1 MSSPPETAADR
12 DQRLAALLEA
22 LTERKRRGEPAEVEQ
37 AARENPDL
45 ADELRQLWAA
55 VQVVGIVAAFARTRD
70 SAAAPRSGERG
81 YGGGPALDRP
91 PQLPSTVDLP
101 PTARVSPGA
110 LLPLPRRFGDYE
122 ILEGLGRGGMG
133 VVYKARHKGLDRIV
147 ALKVLRNS
155 DAGEGEA
162 QRFRH
167 EAETAA
173 RLDHP
178 NIVPVYDVGEADGQP
193 YFTMKYIEGTTLAR
207 LIDDG
212 PLPPREAA
220 ACVAVIA
227 RAIEHAHQKGVL
239 HRDLKPSNILL
250 QTQEQTTGDTGNTGE
265 DNKKEYLFSG
275 SVPVSP
281 VSPVVPFVP
290 KITDFGLAKR
300 VAGGESLTA
309 SGAILGTPSYMPPE
323 QASGSRGRPS
333 PASDVYSLGAILYE
347 CLTGRPPFQAATSLD
362 TLLLVLDQEPVS
374 PRRLNPKV
382 DRALELICLKCLQKQ
397 ADLRYRSA
405 AELAED
411 LEKFLR
417 GERPSVW
424 SGSLGDVIGNL
435 LRETHHA
442 PVLENW
448 GVLWMWHSLQIFLL
462 CAVTNWMLW
471 QGYRDH
477 LPYLALWSV
486 GLIAW
491 GSIFWG
497 LRRRGGPV
505 LFIERQI
512 AHAWA
517 AGIIASIA
525 VFVVEWLLAPQ
536 VSVLTLSPILAV
548 FAGMVFVV
556 KAGMLSGA
564 FYLPAIALF
573 LTAIPMA
580 LFPEI
585 APLLFGAV
593 SAACFFI
600 PGLIYHRRRLLRV

>member
-1 MSSPPETAADR
+1 MSNPVAPTTDPQR
-12 DQRLAALLEA
+12 DQRLADLLT
-22 LTERKRRGEPAEVEQ
+22 LLSERQQHGEPAGLDE
-37 AARENPDL
+37 AARDNPDL
-45 ADELRQLWAA
+45 ADELRKLWAA
-55 VQVVGIVAAFARTRD
+55 VQVAGTFGKPGPRRPERTRTPAGH
-70 SAAAPRSGERG
+70 STS
-81 YGGGPALDRP
+81 PALAQP
-91 PQLPSTVDLP
+91 L
-101 PTARVSPGA
+101 APGC
-110 LLPLPRRFGDYE
+110 LPRCFGDYE
-122 ILEGLGRGGMG
+122 LLEKIGQGGMG
-133 VVYKARHKGLDRIV
+133 VVYRARQVSLNRTV
-147 ALKVLRNS
+147 ALKVLRNTEQAS
-155 DAGEGEA
+155 EDEA
-162 QRFRH
+162 QRFRV

-178 NIVPVYDVGEADGQP
+178 NVVPVYDVGEAEGQL

-207 LIDDG
+207 LVDEH
-212 PLPPREAA
+212 PLPSREAA
-220 ACVAVIA
+220 RCVAVVA
-227 RAIEHAHQKGVL
+227 RAIHYAHEHNIL
-239 HRDLKPSNILL
+239 HRDLKPSNVLL
-250 QTQEQTTGDTGNTGE
+250 TPAPAGSQGTLTAVHPQTGE
-265 DNKKEYLFSG
+265 ETNWLPL
-275 SVPVSP
+275 VA
-281 VSPVVPFVP
+281 
-290 KITDFGLAKR
+290 DFGLAKR
-300 VAGGESLTA
+300 VAGGPSLTA

-347 CLTGRPPFQAATSLD
+347 LLTGRPPFQAATSVD

-397 ADLRYRSA
+397 SDLRYPSA
-405 AELAED
+405 AQLADD
-411 LEKFLR
+411 LEKFLA

-424 SGSLGDVIGNL
+424 SASLGDVIGNL

-448 GVLWMWHSLQIFLL
+448 GLLWMWHSLQVFVL
-462 CAVTNWMLW
+462 CAVTNGMLW
-471 QGYRDH
+471 QGYQNH
-477 LPYLALWSV
+477 LPYLTLWSV
-486 GLIAW
+486 GLVAW
-491 GSIFWG
+491 GSIFWW

-517 AGIIASIA
+517 AGIIASIG
-525 VFVVEWLLAPQ
+525 VFGVEWLLEPK
-536 VSVLTLSPILAV
+536 VEVLTLSPILAV

-564 FYLPAIALF
+564 FYLAALALF

-580 LFPEI
+580 LYPQV

-600 PGLIYHRRRLLRV
+600 PGLIYYRRRLRHGQHS

>member
-1 MSSPPETAADR
+1 
-12 DQRLAALLEA
+12 
-22 LTERKRRGEPAEVEQ
+22 
-37 AARENPDL
+37 
-45 ADELRQLWAA
+45 
-55 VQVVGIVAAFARTRD
+55 
-70 SAAAPRSGERG
+70 
-81 YGGGPALDRP
+81 
-91 PQLPSTVDLP
+91 
-101 PTARVSPGA
+101 
-110 LLPLPRRFGDYE
+110 
-122 ILEGLGRGGMG
+122 
-133 VVYKARHKGLDRIV
+133 
-147 ALKVLRNS
+147 
-155 DAGEGEA
+155 
-162 QRFRH
+162 
-167 EAETAA
+167 
-173 RLDHP
+173 
-178 NIVPVYDVGEADGQP
+178 
-193 YFTMKYIEGTTLAR
+193 TTLAR
-207 LIDDG
+207 LIDEG

-227 RAIEHAHQKGVL
+227 RAIDHAHQKGVL

-250 QTQEQTTGDTGNTGE
+250 ASGGQLST
-265 DNKKEYLFSG
+265 EYGVLSTEERPPLAGFTPL
-275 SVPVSP
+275 VA
-281 VSPVVPFVP
+281 
-290 KITDFGLAKR
+290 DFGLAKR

-309 SGAILGTPSYMPPE
+309 TGAILGTPSYMPPE

-347 CLTGRPPFQAATSLD
+347 CLTGRPPFQAATSVD

-397 ADLRYRSA
+397 SDLRYASA
-405 AELAED
+405 AELADD

-424 SGSLGDVIGNL
+424 SGGLADVIGNL

-471 QGYRDH
+471 QCYRDH

-486 GLIAW
+486 GLITW
-491 GSIFWG
+491 GSIFWW

-536 VSVLTLSPILAV
+536 VGVLTLSPILAV

-556 KAGMLSGA
+556 KAGMLSGG
-564 FYLPAIALF
+564 FYVPAMALF

-580 LFPEI
+580 LFPQVG
-585 APLLFGAV
+585 PLLFGAV
-593 SAACFFI
+593 SA
-600 PGLIYHRRRLLRV
+600 